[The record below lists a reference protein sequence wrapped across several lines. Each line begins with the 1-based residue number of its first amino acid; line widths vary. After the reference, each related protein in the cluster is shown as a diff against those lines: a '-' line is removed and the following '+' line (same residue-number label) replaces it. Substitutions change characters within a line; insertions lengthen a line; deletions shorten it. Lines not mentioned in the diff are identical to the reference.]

1 MTTILAVSRDNR
13 VVLGGDG
20 QVSLGNNVMKAG
32 ARKVRRIHDG
42 SVVCG
47 FAGSTADAMTLS
59 EKLEAKLG
67 EYSGN
72 LTRAA
77 VELAK
82 DWRSDKYLRRLEAML
97 IAADKDRIL
106 MISGTGDVIE
116 PDEGVV
122 AIGSGGFYAL
132 AAARALLRHTELDAR
147 QIAEQSLGIAAE
159 LCVFTN
165 DQFTIEEIGQ

>member
-1 MTTILAVSRDNR
+1 MTTILAVRRDNR
-13 VVLGGDG
+13 VVVGGDG

-72 LTRAA
+72 LLRAA

-97 IAADKDRIL
+97 VAADNERIL
-106 MISGTGDVIE
+106 MISGNGDVVE
-116 PDEGVV
+116 PDEGVA

-132 AAARALLRHTELDAR
+132 AAARALRRNTDLDAR
-147 QIAEQSLGIAAE
+147 AITEKSLGIAAE

-165 DQFTIEEIGQ
+165 DRFTIEEIEA